1 MTSNR
6 QPAIA
11 QALLQIN
18 AVGFSPEKPITFKS
32 GLRSPVYVDNRR
44 LPFHP
49 TQWQTVLHGFRALIE
64 EKNLT
69 CDAIAGIAV
78 GGVPHSSALG
88 YILQKPSLFIRKESK
103 GYGQDKMI
111 EGGEVAGLRVLLV
124 EDLVTTGGSALV
136 GVEALRA
143 AGAVVTDLVAIVT
156 YGFVEAEKAFA
167 DAGVTL
173 HTLVPF
179 RMILAEALAM
189 GRFDDTQAAVIEDWF
204 AAPQGWAER
213 HGL

>member
-1 MTSNR
+1 MTLNR
-6 QPAIA
+6 QHSIA

-18 AVGFSPEKPITFKS
+18 AVGFSPDAPITFKS

-49 TQWQTVLHGFRALIE
+49 TEWQTVLHGFRDLIE
-64 EKNLT
+64 EKSLA

-78 GGVPHSSALG
+78 GGVPHSAALG
-88 YILQKPSLFIRKESK
+88 YLMHKPSLFIRKESK
-103 GYGQDKMI
+103 GHGHQKMI
-111 EGGEVAGLRVLLV
+111 EGGDVEGLRVLLV
-124 EDLVTTGGSALV
+124 EDLVTTGGSAMI

-143 AGAVVTDLVAIVT
+143 AGAIVTDLVAIVT
-156 YGFVEAEKAFA
+156 YGFAEAQTTFSEAKIN
-167 DAGVTL
+167 L

-179 RMILAEALAM
+179 RTILAEALAM
-189 GRFDDTQAAVIEDWF
+189 GRFDATQEAVIEDWF

-213 HGL
+213 HHL

>member
-18 AVGFSPEKPITFKS
+18 AVGFLPDAPITFKS

-49 TQWQTVLHGFRALIE
+49 AQWQTVLHGFRALIE
-64 EKNLT
+64 EKGLD

-88 YILQKPSLFIRKESK
+88 YILHKPSLFIRKESK
-103 GYGQDKMI
+103 GHGHQKMI
-111 EGGEVAGLRVLLV
+111 EGGDVEGLRVLLV
-124 EDLVTTGGSALV
+124 EDLVTTGGSAMI
-136 GVEALRA
+136 GVDALRA
-143 AGAVVTDLVAIVT
+143 AGAIVTDLVAIVT
-156 YGFVEAEKAFA
+156 YGFAEAEKTFA
-167 DAGVTL
+167 DAKINL

-179 RMILAEALAM
+179 RTILAEALAM
-189 GRFDDTQAAVIEDWF
+189 KRFDEKQAAVIEDWF

-213 HGL
+213 HHL

>member
-1 MTSNR
+1 MTSNK
-6 QPAIA
+6 QVAIA

-49 TQWQTVLHGFRALIE
+49 TEWQTVLHGFRALVE
-64 EKNLT
+64 EKSLNF
-69 CDAIAGIAV
+69 DAIAGIAV

-88 YILQKPSLFIRKESK
+88 YILNKPSLFIRKESK
-103 GYGQDKMI
+103 GYGHQKLI
-111 EGGEVAGLRVLLV
+111 EGGV
-124 EDLVTTGGSALV
+124 
-136 GVEALRA
+136 RA
-143 AGAVVTDLVAIVT
+143 EGAIVTDLVAIVT
-156 YGFVEAEKAFA
+156 YGFEEAKKTFA
-167 DAGVTL
+167 EANVTL

-179 RMILAEALAM
+179 STILAEALTL
-189 GRFDDTQAAVIEDWF
+189 GRFDKTQAAVIDDWF

-213 HGL
+213 HHL